1 LLIVLWF
8 DVKAFF
14 AGWLVW
20 LWPCGGNTSS
30 RKGRAFMKTD
40 LLRLAAVAL
49 FLLVSVGARAQGV
62 TDGINSGVKNGDAAA
77 GPVGAVV
84 GGIIGGVAGG
94 IGGLLGIDQRPAFR
108 NYVDNQHL
116 PSDEYRALVAVG
128 NQLPENGIRYY
139 DLPPR
144 FGIRG
149 YRYAIVNDVPVLV
162 DPRTRKIVEVVEVND
177 SPAAPQPART
187 PPQGGS
193 RTWPARRRR
202 SKGG

>member
-1 LLIVLWF
+1 
-8 DVKAFF
+8 
-14 AGWLVW
+14 
-20 LWPCGGNTSS
+20 
-30 RKGRAFMKTD
+30 MKTD
-40 LLRLAAVAL
+40 LLKPAAVAL
-49 FLLVSVGARAQGV
+49 FLLSPVGAHAQGV
-62 TDGINSGVKNGDAAA
+62 VDGINSGAKNGDAAA

-94 IGGLLGIDQRPAFR
+94 IGGLLGIDQHPAFR
-108 NYVDNQHL
+108 NYVESQHL

-128 NQLPENGIRYY
+128 NQLPETGIHYY
-139 DLPPR
+139 DLPER

-162 DPRTRKIVEVVEVND
+162 DPRTRKIVEVVEALNE

-187 PPQGGS
+187 PLQAGS

-202 SKGG
+202 SRGE